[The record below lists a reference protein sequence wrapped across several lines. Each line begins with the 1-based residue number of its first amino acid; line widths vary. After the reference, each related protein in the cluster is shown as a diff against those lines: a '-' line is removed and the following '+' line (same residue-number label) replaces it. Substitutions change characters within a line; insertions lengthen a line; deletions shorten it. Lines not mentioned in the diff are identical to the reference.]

1 MKLFYLYNFLK
12 IYSELKT
19 KKKNKLLQIF
29 TNFKNKTKR
38 ILII

>member
-19 KKKNKLLQIF
+19 KKKTNYYKYLL
-29 TNFKNKTKR
+29 
-38 ILII
+38 ILKIKQKEF